1 MFIKL
6 TNGQPENY
14 SIGQLRRDNPQ
25 VSFPS
30 TIPNSTL
37 EEYGVYPVTQT
48 DPPTY
53 DGDLYKCNFN
63 IELVESIWTQVWT
76 VEPLPQDQAESN
88 IRGQRDRLLAKTDWI
103 VTKSYEQGIPVPTEW
118 QTYRQALRDIPSQ
131 AGFPFDVVWPNQP

>member
-30 TIPNSTL
+30 TIPTSTL

-48 DPPTY
+48 DLPAY
-53 DGDLYKCNFN
+53 DGQLYACNSN
-63 IELVESIWTQVWT
+63 IELVEGVWTQIWMVK
-76 VEPLPQDQAESN
+76 PLPQDQAESN
-88 IRGQRDRLLAKTDWI
+88 IRTQRDQLLAETDWI
-103 VTKSYEQGIPVPTEW
+103 VSRSYEQGISVPTEW